1 MNPNACEIYKNNKLV
16 GILPYKLVKKTD
28 ISEEHIL
35 LSNAYDIKPGYI
47 LLINKHEKLYV
58 TDIRLH
64 NPNENKLEVYFE
76 TGAARLNRKKQIR
89 HDWKIAVFNTLGG
102 AVAGFVTSFIFWL
115 ITN

>member
-1 MNPNACEIYKNNKLV
+1 MNPNACEIYKSNKLV

-58 TDIRLH
+58 TDVRLH
-64 NPNENKLEVYFE
+64 YSDNRKLEIYYE
-76 TGAARLNRKKQIR
+76 TNAQHISR
-89 HDWKIAVFNTLGG
+89 IAVERKANLSLLIAFFALI
-102 AVAGFVTSFIFWL
+102 ASVVALFKK
-115 ITN
+115 